1 MKRKRVLICDDDKD
15 VLGCLQEILTEL
27 NWEAVCSE
35 NALNIISKIDSAKPS
50 VIIMD
55 NWLPGEGGVSATK
68 KIKEHTEFGKIPV
81 IFITGSEH
89 ISSLASY
96 AGADLYLQKP
106 VAKENL
112 AKVLDQA
119 TEMIIQN

>member
-1 MKRKRVLICDDDKD
+1 MKTKRVLICDDDKD
-15 VLGCLQEILTEL
+15 VLCSLEELLTEL
-27 NWEAVCSE
+27 NWEVVCSE
-35 NALNIISKIDSAKPS
+35 NAANIISKIEAVKPS

-55 NWLPGEGGVSATK
+55 NWLPGEGGVTAIR
-68 KIKEHTEFGKIPV
+68 KIKEHSDFNKIPV

-106 VAKENL
+106 VTSESL
-112 AKVLDQA
+112 THILDEA
-119 TEMIIQN
+119 TGMIA